1 MLTSS
6 AACSQ
11 PLKCLTPS
19 AAYTSINVHGQ
30 GAEGCYLPFCMTLF
44 TQTCKKLPHH
54 PGTWKGSSN
63 GQPTRESHWG
73 VQGHLGCRERGSS
86 IPYLPGAASL
96 TSSELSLSAGAL
108 KTKAWPGLR
117 RAPPRR
123 GSTTGE
129 ESVPRK
135 GLQSAQRTA
144 CMSAAGPRA
153 LPASACRTHG
163 DTVRNRQERDLS
175 KQLHPFKVKQNVG
188 QSCTQV

>member
-6 AACSQ
+6 APAPSCAYSEAVLDTKCSIYKYSCARARGGG
-11 PLKCLTPS
+11 LLS
-19 AAYTSINVHGQ
+19 SFSHDS
-30 GAEGCYLPFCMTLF
+30 LF

-63 GQPTRESHWG
+63 GKPVWESLRG
-73 VQGHLGCRERGSS
+73 VQGHLWCRGRGSGV
-86 IPYLPGAASL
+86 PYPLGAASL

-135 GLQSAQRTA
+135 GLQSAHRTA

-153 LPASACRTHG
+153 LPASACGAHG
-163 DTVRNRQERDLS
+163 TRSAPGRQAGTG
-175 KQLHPFKVKQNVG
+175 PF
-188 QSCTQV
+188 